1 MKKVLIATSFLISI
15 NLFSADI
22 KNDNGSMNFP
32 DLKLEKVEGA
42 TYIALA
48 SKSGEAYIFGLAN
61 DVFLDVEKGV
71 KQQEVLGFYDSLNEN
86 KLDVELYNVSLL
98 ENKLVVKPTYEDFTI
113 EFTQNETNKI
123 FKAVKEEK

>member
-1 MKKVLIATSFLISI
+1 MKKVLIAISFLISI

-61 DVFLDVEKGV
+61 DVFLDVEKGI

-113 EFTQNETNKI
+113 EFTQDETNKI

>member
-1 MKKVLIATSFLISI
+1 MKKVLIAASFLISI

-61 DVFLDVEKGV
+61 DVFLDVEKGI

-113 EFTQNETNKI
+113 EFTQDETNKI
-123 FKAVKEEK
+123 FKAVKEKK

>member
-1 MKKVLIATSFLISI
+1 MKKVLIAISFLISI

-61 DVFLDVEKGV
+61 DVFSDVEKGI

-113 EFTQNETNKI
+113 EFTQDETNKI

>member
-86 KLDVELYNVSLL
+86 KLDVELYNISLL

-113 EFTQNETNKI
+113 EFTQDETNKI

>member
-61 DVFLDVEKGV
+61 DVFLDVEKGI

-113 EFTQNETNKI
+113 EFTQDETNKI

>member
-1 MKKVLIATSFLISI
+1 MKKVLIAASFLISI

-22 KNDNGSMNFP
+22 KNDNDSMNFP

-61 DVFLDVEKGV
+61 DVFLDVEKGI

-113 EFTQNETNKI
+113 EFTQDETNKI

>member
-1 MKKVLIATSFLISI
+1 MKKVLIAASFLISI

-22 KNDNGSMNFP
+22 KNDNGNMNFP

-61 DVFLDVEKGV
+61 DVFLDVEKGI

-113 EFTQNETNKI
+113 EFTQDETNKI

>member
-1 MKKVLIATSFLISI
+1 MKKVLIAASFLISI

-48 SKSGEAYIFGLAN
+48 SKSGEAYILGLAN
-61 DVFLDVEKGV
+61 DVFLDIEKGI

-113 EFTQNETNKI
+113 EFTQDETNKI

>member
-113 EFTQNETNKI
+113 EFTQDETNKI

>member
-1 MKKVLIATSFLISI
+1 MKKVLIAASFLISI

-61 DVFLDVEKGV
+61 DVFLDVKKGI

-113 EFTQNETNKI
+113 EFTQDETNKI

>member
-1 MKKVLIATSFLISI
+1 MKKVLIAASFLISI

-22 KNDNGSMNFP
+22 KNDNGSMKFP

-61 DVFLDVEKGV
+61 DVFLDVEKGI

-113 EFTQNETNKI
+113 EFTQDETNKI

>member
-1 MKKVLIATSFLISI
+1 MKKVLIAASFLISI

-61 DVFLDVEKGV
+61 DVFLDVE
-71 KQQEVLGFYDSLNEN
+71 
-86 KLDVELYNVSLL
+86 LYNVSLL

-113 EFTQNETNKI
+113 EFTQDETNKI

>member
-1 MKKVLIATSFLISI
+1 MKKVLLVASFLISM

-61 DVFLDVEKGV
+61 DVFLDVEKGI

-86 KLDVELYNVSLL
+86 KLEVELYNVSFL
-98 ENKLVVKPTYEDFTI
+98 ENKLTVKPTYEDFI
-113 EFTQNETNKI
+113 IYFTVDETNKI
-123 FKAVKEEK
+123 LSAVKEAR